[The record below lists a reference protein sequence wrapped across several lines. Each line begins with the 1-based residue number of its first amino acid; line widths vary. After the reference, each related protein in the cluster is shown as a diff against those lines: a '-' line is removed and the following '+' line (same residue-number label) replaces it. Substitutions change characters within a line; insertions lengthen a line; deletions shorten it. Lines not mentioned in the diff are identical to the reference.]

1 MLSIASPQNIIKLK
15 WTKSHNRSQL
25 PSGINSLWKRISKL
39 YHPPLLLL
47 PLSRLKT
54 ISLVFQSTL
63 GEFFCYVES
72 NSTTLAP
79 DTAWELQNRLDM
91 LLLPTGHTSLS
102 IGTAKNLFM
111 RQDLSLG
118 ACHFL
123 SLLWGPEFAMFL
135 SPGLKFPLSS
145 FLQWFS
151 MLEAIWSL
159 CKVLTKNW
167 LPGPL
172 QPLLLGLSA
181 LCNILATSLFWQAWW
196 QLCHPLCGLPHR

>member
-1 MLSIASPQNIIKLK
+1 MTLGGHDSVYSIPPKHYKVKMDKNPQQMSISL
-15 WTKSHNRSQL
+15 SQL
-25 PSGINSLWKRISKL
+25 PSGRNSLWKRISKL

-54 ISLVFQSTL
+54 ISISLVFQSTL
-63 GEFFCYVES
+63 GEFFCYAES

-79 DTAWELQNRLDM
+79 DTAWELQNRLDR
-91 LLLPTGHTSLS
+91 LLLPTKHTPLS

-123 SLLWGPEFAMFL
+123 SLLWGPECATL
-135 SPGLKFPLSS
+135 LPPGLKFPLSS

-159 CKVLTKNW
+159 CKVLTKSW
-167 LPGPL
+167 LPGPP

-181 LCNILATSLFWQAWW
+181 LCNILVASLFWQA
-196 QLCHPLCGLPHR
+196 